1 MHVYCRHPLSS
12 NTYINTAQFLHRER
26 RFRQST
32 QAISRSIAG
41 RPFALPLDTDLPHSV
56 DLLAIVAIL
65 KVLRL
70 DGRLLARMGA
80 VEELCG
86 VRSTGTSLEA
96 DLCLLEVGS
105 IGFGAA

>member
-1 MHVYCRHPLSS
+1 MS
-12 NTYINTAQFLHRER
+12 TADIHSPPIPISIHLNSYTVKGGFDNQHRPSLAAL
-26 RFRQST
+26 QV
-32 QAISRSIAG
+32 A
-41 RPFALPLDTDLPHSV
+41 PFALPLDTDLPHSV